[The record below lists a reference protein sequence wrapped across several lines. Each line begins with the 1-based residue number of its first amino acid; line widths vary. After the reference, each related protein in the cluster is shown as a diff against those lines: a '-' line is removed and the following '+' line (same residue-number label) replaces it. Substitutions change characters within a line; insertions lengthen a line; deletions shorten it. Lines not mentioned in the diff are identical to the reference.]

1 MIGPITTEEAPA
13 LIDAAVALLCG
24 DRKEP
29 EPVEIAGDEIAAAA
43 RAAAAVWSAGLLD
56 ALVGQLAPAVA
67 KVLWGDEHDQG

>member
-1 MIGPITTEEAPA
+1 MIGPITTEDAPA

-29 EPVEIAGDEIAAAA
+29 EPVEVAGDEIAAAA

-56 ALVGQLAPAVA
+56 ALVGQVVPVVVKALRGEP
-67 KVLWGDEHDQG
+67 

>member
-1 MIGPITTEEAPA
+1 MIGPITTEDAPA

-43 RAAAAVWSAGLLD
+43 RAAAADWSAGLLD
-56 ALVGQLAPAVA
+56 ALVGQVVPVVVKALRGEP
-67 KVLWGDEHDQG
+67 

>member
-1 MIGPITTEEAPA
+1 MIGPITTEDAPA

-56 ALVGQLAPAVA
+56 ALVGQVVPVVVKALRGEP
-67 KVLWGDEHDQG
+67 